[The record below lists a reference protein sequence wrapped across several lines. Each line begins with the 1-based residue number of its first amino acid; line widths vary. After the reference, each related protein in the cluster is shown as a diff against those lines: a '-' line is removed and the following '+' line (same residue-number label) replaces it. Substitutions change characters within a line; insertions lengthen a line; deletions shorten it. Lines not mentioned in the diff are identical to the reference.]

1 MEIFL
6 LLVIVILLL
15 VFQSVRNV
23 KLKNM
28 ETKLSNIEDYLRKVQ
43 LYQAQKAEE
52 QKQTVTETPKPVEDK
67 VAPPQVIAPVIP
79 PVVND
84 KPPVIVPET
93 IVPPVV
99 IMDEVIIDQVQE
111 IRTELSVNE
120 VMNTPVAPRQ
130 TTTQPLLPQKS
141 FYDRFRENNPDL
153 EKFIGENIL
162 SKVAITILVIGIAFF
177 VKYAIDK
184 EWINET
190 ARVGIGILCGGI
202 VLGFAHRLRKN
213 FKAFSSVL
221 VSGSIAIFYFTIG
234 IAFHEY
240 QLFGQTTAFILML
253 VITSFSVFISIMYDR
268 QELAVLSLIGG
279 FATPFMVSTG
289 QGNYQVLFIYVLIL
303 DLGMLVLAYLR
314 KWNLLNIL
322 SYGFTMILYFGWLQS
337 KVIGEEN
344 APYKGALIF
353 AAIFYVVFIVMSLI
367 HNIKEKRKF
376 GAVDITI
383 LVSNTFL
390 FYGAGMQILNYYHP
404 HVLGHPR
411 NLQGFFSMFLA
422 LFNLVCSWLLYK
434 KFKADKKLVYLMIGL
449 TLTFATLVAPV
460 QLHGNYITIFWA
472 LEGVLLLWL
481 AQKSN
486 IVMYRFA
493 SVLITVLMS
502 FSLFMDWSQVYMIYH
517 DLRPAVIINKGFITG
532 IVCAL
537 SMLASAIVLRKETE
551 TVSWAGMHFNP
562 TTYASFLQL
571 AFIVLLYFSGLF
583 ELLFQLKQVVYYGV
597 SITIVAGA
605 YHFLFFTL
613 LNMVQAKTENQKTG
627 MLVFIFN
634 YVNAVLFVL
643 IFAVLPYLDFKD
655 NMMQPERSYL
665 GFIAHY
671 VSLLCFVATLI
682 FMRRWLM
689 KDNDVKPRALNT
701 VFVSVTIVYVASLEL
716 ILHVSQ
722 AVIGTVKTIADEELW
737 AKADELGIAETHI
750 VKIGFPILWG
760 LLAFVFLF
768 IGMKKQNKSL
778 RIMSLILIGI
788 ILLKLAFYDIRD
800 ASEIGK
806 ILAFIILG
814 VVLLIIAF
822 MYQKIKKLIIDDKPE
837 TDRVT
842 DITVPPANDQ
852 NDPGIV

>member
-1 MEIFL
+1 
-6 LLVIVILLL
+6 
-15 VFQSVRNV
+15 
-23 KLKNM
+23 
-28 ETKLSNIEDYLRKVQ
+28 
-43 LYQAQKAEE
+43 
-52 QKQTVTETPKPVEDK
+52 
-67 VAPPQVIAPVIP
+67 
-79 PVVND
+79 
-84 KPPVIVPET
+84 
-93 IVPPVV
+93 
-99 IMDEVIIDQVQE
+99 
-111 IRTELSVNE
+111 
-120 VMNTPVAPRQ
+120 
-130 TTTQPLLPQKS
+130 
-141 FYDRFRENNPDL
+141 
-153 EKFIGENIL
+153 
-162 SKVAITILVIGIAFF
+162 
-177 VKYAIDK
+177 
-184 EWINET
+184 
-190 ARVGIGILCGGI
+190 
-202 VLGFAHRLRKN
+202 
-213 FKAFSSVL
+213 
-221 VSGSIAIFYFTIG
+221 
-234 IAFHEY
+234 
-240 QLFGQTTAFILML
+240 
-253 VITSFSVFISIMYDR
+253 
-268 QELAVLSLIGG
+268 
-279 FATPFMVSTG
+279 
-289 QGNYQVLFIYVLIL
+289 
-303 DLGMLVLAYLR
+303 
-314 KWNLLNIL
+314 
-322 SYGFTMILYFGWLQS
+322 
-337 KVIGEEN
+337 
-344 APYKGALIF
+344 
-353 AAIFYVVFIVMSLI
+353 
-367 HNIKEKRKF
+367 
-376 GAVDITI
+376 
-383 LVSNTFL
+383 
-390 FYGAGMQILNYYHP
+390 
-404 HVLGHPR
+404 
-411 NLQGFFSMFLA
+411 
-422 LFNLVCSWLLYK
+422 
-434 KFKADKKLVYLMIGL
+434 
-449 TLTFATLVAPV
+449 
-460 QLHGNYITIFWA
+460 
-472 LEGVLLLWL
+472 
-481 AQKSN
+481 
-486 IVMYRFA
+486 
-493 SVLITVLMS
+493 
-502 FSLFMDWSQVYMIYH
+502 
-517 DLRPAVIINKGFITG
+517 
-532 IVCAL
+532 
-537 SMLASAIVLRKETE
+537 
-551 TVSWAGMHFNP
+551 
-562 TTYASFLQL
+562 
-571 AFIVLLYFSGLF
+571 
-583 ELLFQLKQVVYYGV
+583 LKQVVYYGV